1 MPSLSPA
8 ARSLLESDRLAHV
21 VTLNA
26 DGSPHVTC
34 VWVGL
39 DGDEIVFASLGPWKK
54 LENLERDP
62 RLALSIEGVKTNPMG
77 LVEYLVV
84 NGTARL
90 TTGGGAQLLQRLAH
104 TYLGPDVTFPGVSDP
119 PPGTI
124 VHIAV
129 DTIGG
134 VGKWS
139 AD

>member
-1 MPSLSPA
+1 MPDLSAA
-8 ARSLLESDRLAHV
+8 ARRLLESDRLAHV

-26 DGSPHVTC
+26 DGSPQVTC

-62 RLALSIEGVKTNPMG
+62 RISLSLEGTKTNPMG

-90 TTGGGAQLLQRLAH
+90 TAGGGPELLQQLAH
-104 TYLGPDVTFPGVSDP
+104 TYLGADVTFPDANDP

-134 VGKWS
+134 VGRW
-139 AD
+139 AED